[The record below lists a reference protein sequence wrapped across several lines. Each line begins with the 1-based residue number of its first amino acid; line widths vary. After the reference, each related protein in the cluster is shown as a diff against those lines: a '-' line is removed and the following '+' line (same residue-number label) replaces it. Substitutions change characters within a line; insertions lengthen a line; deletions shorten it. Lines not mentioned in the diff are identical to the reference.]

1 MASKVLEIISI
12 SETHFH
18 MTKCLVNAFGDN
30 AAYGFKLETVSLSV
44 VFYSALKFKDVVG
57 HI

>member
-1 MASKVLEIISI
+1 
-12 SETHFH
+12 